1 MFYTNVALIGNNM
14 HMRYVE
20 NGVRKQGKFR
30 FSPELFISHPNGDY
44 VDLKG
49 KPYKSKT
56 VKSVYDARQ
65 YVKDYSVDGNTIC
78 GNPKPEF
85 EFIDKF
91 FKEDV
96 SFDQELINIVY
107 LDIEVFTDGTFP
119 DPSESK
125 FPINAISLRT
135 RGVTYAFGLTYE
147 GCGDFVND
155 RDDII
160 VQLYDNEETLLS
172 KFIQLWT
179 ELEIDV
185 ISGWNSTTFDLPYIC
200 GRIEK
205 VLGEDSIRKLS
216 PFNNVY
222 AGTKQNSFGQREL
235 FYVIKGISQL
245 DYLALY
251 KKFTFV
257 NRESYKLDFIAEVE
271 LGDHKEDISEFDNL
285 FDLYEKD
292 FQLFMDYNIKDT
304 ELVER
309 LDDRLKFMDIALTL
323 AYFSKVNYEDI
334 FSPMR
339 YWENIIQNYLYSEKI
354 VVPYEKTVSEK
365 TAKFEGAY
373 VKSPI
378 TGKHEFMVSFDFTS
392 LYPYIIR
399 TFNISP
405 ETIEYQK
412 PMTIEDILNQQKDLS
427 EDYRKDVAV
436 AANGVRF
443 SRNRTG
449 FIPTLVKR
457 MLDLRVDSKKAMI
470 STRQEIE
477 RLKETGEKSRISEL
491 EKKAVALYNMQLVAK
506 VAANSFYGIC
516 GLKYFRFYDIRLA
529 EAVTYSGQ
537 AVNRFVENYLNNY
550 LNETFKTDNLD
561 YAAYMDTDSIY
572 FRLDEIVKKVMP
584 NKSREEQNKFVQKV
598 GYTKL
603 SEKIDEAVDKFNKY
617 LNVHEEVLNM
627 KIEAVGSG
635 VFIAKKK
642 YVMSIVHMEGV
653 DYATPKIK
661 MTGVEA
667 VKSSTPAPAREA
679 LTDCAKIVVQGTEE
693 ELIEYVAEFSKKWY
707 SLTPE
712 EIALP
717 TSIKGIRKYHR
728 GENQYK
734 LGCPIH
740 VRAGINY
747 NYWLKSHKLEN
758 YYSDI
763 KDGAKVKYVF
773 LKDQNYTKENV
784 IAFPNRLPKELEL
797 HDRVDFDAMWE
808 RAFISPLKIMLEPI
822 KWHYEKRVNLMSLFS

>member
-1 MFYTNVALIGNNM
+1 MFYTNVALIGNNV
-14 HMRYVE
+14 HMRYIE
-20 NGVRKQGKFR
+20 KNVRKQSKFR
-30 FSPELFISHPNGDY
+30 FSPELFLENPNGNY

-49 KPYKSKT
+49 RKYKGKPFSN
-56 VKSVYDARQ
+56 VYDVRK
-65 YVKDYSVDGNTIC
+65 YVKDNSVEGNTIC

-85 EFIDKF
+85 EFIHKF
-91 FKEDV
+91 FPEDV
-96 SFDQELINIVY
+96 EFDPELINIVY

-119 DPSESK
+119 DPEQSK

-135 RGVTYAFGLTYE
+135 RGKTYAFGLTYE
-147 GCGDFVND
+147 GCGDYVND
-155 RDDII
+155 RKDII
-160 VQLYDNEETLLS
+160 VELYDNEETLLS

-185 ISGWNSTTFDLPYIC
+185 ISGWNSNTFDIPYIC

-205 VLGEDSIRKLS
+205 TLGEDAIRKLS

-222 AGTKQNSFGQREL
+222 AGTRNNSFGQKEL

-257 NRESYKLDFIAEVE
+257 NRETYKLDFIAEVE
-271 LGDHKEDISEFDNL
+271 LGDRKEDVSEFDNL

-339 YWENIIQNYLYSEKI
+339 YWENIIQNYLYEQKI
-354 VVPYEKTVSEK
+354 VVPYEKTVNEK

-373 VKSPI
+373 VKAPI

-405 ETIEYQK
+405 ETIEYTK
-412 PMTIEDILNQQKDLS
+412 PLSIEDILHEKQNLN
-427 EDYRKDVAV
+427 EDYKKNLAV

-443 SRNRTG
+443 SKDRTG

-457 MLDLRVDSKKAMI
+457 MLDLRVDSKTAMI

-477 RLKETGEKSRISEL
+477 RLKEAGEKAQIPEL

-537 AVNRFVENYLNNY
+537 AVNRYVENYLNTY

-572 FRLDEIVKKVMP
+572 FRLDEIVKKIMP
-584 NKSREEQNKFVQKV
+584 NKSRDEQNKFVQKV

-617 LNVHEEVLNM
+617 LNVHEEVLTM

-667 VKSSTPAPAREA
+667 VKSSTPAPARVA

-693 ELIEYVAEFSKKWY
+693 ELIDYVAEFSKKWY
-707 SLTPE
+707 ALTPE

-717 TSIKGIRKYHR
+717 TSVKGIRKYSR
-728 GENQYK
+728 GRNEYK

-740 VRAGINY
+740 VRAAINY
-747 NYWLKSHKLEN
+747 NHWLKENKLEN

-763 KDGAKVKYVF
+763 KDGSKVKYVF
-773 LKDQNYTKENV
+773 LIEQNYTKENV
-784 IAFPNRLPKELEL
+784 IAFPNRLPKEFEL
-797 HDRVDFDAMWE
+797 HSKVDFTAMWE
-808 RAFISPLKIMLEPI
+808 RAFISPLKIMLEPLG
-822 KWHYEKRVNLMSLFS
+822 WHYKKRVNLMSLFN